1 MGWEESESASRRQS
15 YISGGL
21 ALREQGA
28 VIKDWGGRYPV
39 ALVYP
44 NRYHIGMS
52 NLGYQV
58 IYALINRRAD
68 FICERVFWEGP
79 DAPLQAVESARPL
92 TDFACLA
99 FSFSYELDYLNLPAI
114 LQRAQIPL
122 RSAERDDRHP
132 LVIAG
137 GPCVSANP
145 MPVAPFIDAL
155 CIGEA
160 EALLPGLLPLL
171 TADLSRAERL
181 ARLATLP
188 GVFVPSHNPSPAI
201 IRRQWV
207 ENLDAWPAHSAV
219 LTPDTELG
227 ELYLMEVERGCS
239 WSCRF
244 CLVSHTFCPIRFHS
258 LSSLLAQAR
267 EGLQF
272 RQRVGLV
279 GPVVSD
285 HPQIEDL
292 LKGLLEMGAGFSL
305 SSLRLTSLSHTLL
318 ELIARGGAESL
329 AIAPEAGS
337 ERLRRV
343 IRKGFSEED
352 ILEAAGRIARHPF
365 KQLKLY
371 FMLGLPGET
380 EDDIEEIIRLALKV
394 QAITRS
400 GGQRLSINAAP
411 FVPKAGTPFQWLG
424 MAEAELLEQRIR
436 RLNDGLAGTGIAFK
450 AESPQ
455 WSHIQAALSRGG
467 VEMAE
472 VIAAVERP
480 TPAGWRRA
488 VKKSGLD
495 VQHYITADWDSRTA
509 LPWDMIEPA
518 AGIKRLRQELD
529 KANDT
534 PFKGG

>member
-1 MGWEESESASRRQS
+1 MGRKEPESASRRQS

-21 ALREQGA
+21 ALHEQGA
-28 VIKDWGGRYPV
+28 VVKDWGGRYPV
-39 ALVYP
+39 ALVYA

-58 IYALINRRAD
+58 IYGLINRRAD
-68 FICERVFWEGP
+68 FVCERVFWEGAE
-79 DAPLQAVESARPL
+79 APLQAVESARPL

-114 LQRAQIPL
+114 LRRAQIPL
-122 RSAERDDRHP
+122 RSAERDERHP
-132 LVIAG
+132 LIIAG
-137 GPCVSANP
+137 GPCISANP
-145 MPVAPFIDAL
+145 MPVSPFIDAC

-171 TADLSRAERL
+171 AADLSRAERL
-181 ARLATLP
+181 ARLAALP
-188 GVFVPSHNPSPAI
+188 GVFVPAHIPPQAV
-201 IRRQWV
+201 IRRRWV
-207 ENLDAWPAHSAV
+207 EKLDTWPAHSAV

-227 ELYLMEVERGCS
+227 ELYLIEVERGCS
-239 WSCRF
+239 WNCRF
-244 CLVSHTFCPIRFHS
+244 CLVSHAFRPIRFHS
-258 LSSLLAQAR
+258 LSSLLAQAG
-267 EGLQF
+267 EGLKF
-272 RQRVGLV
+272 RQRIGLV

-285 HPQIEDL
+285 HPQIEGL

-305 SSLRLTSLSHTLL
+305 SSLRLNSLSHSLL

-343 IRKGFSEED
+343 IRKGFSEDD
-352 ILEAAGRIARHPF
+352 ILAAAERIARHPF

-380 EDDIEEIIRLALKV
+380 DQDVEEIIRLALEV
-394 QAITRS
+394 QSVTRA
-400 GGQRLSINAAP
+400 GGQRLSVNAAP

-424 MAEAELLEQRIR
+424 MAGVEILEKRIR
-436 RLNDGLAGTGIAFK
+436 RLGEGLAGTGIALK
-450 AESPQ
+450 TESPQ

-472 VIAAVERP
+472 VIAAAERP

-495 VQHYITADWDSRTA
+495 AEHYITADWDREAS
-509 LPWDMIEPA
+509 LPWAMIEPA
-518 AGIKRLRQELD
+518 EGIKRLRNELD
-529 KANDT
+529 KADII
-534 PFKGG
+534 KRG

>member
-1 MGWEESESASRRQS
+1 MGWEEPESASRRQS

-21 ALREQGA
+21 APREQGA
-28 VIKDWGGRYPV
+28 VVKDWGGRYPV
-39 ALVYP
+39 ALIYP

-58 IYALINRRAD
+58 IYGLINRRAD
-68 FICERVFWEGP
+68 FVCERVFWEG
-79 DAPLQAVESARPL
+79 DDSPLQAVESARPL

-122 RSAERDDRHP
+122 RSAGRDDRHP

-137 GPCVSANP
+137 GPCISANP
-145 MPVAPFIDAL
+145 MPVSTFIDAL

-160 EALLPGLLPLL
+160 EALLPAILPLL
-171 TADLSRAERL
+171 TANQTRLETLAEL
-181 ARLATLP
+181 ARLP
-188 GVFVPSHNPSPAI
+188 GVFVPSLHPPEAT
-201 IRRQWV
+201 IRRRWA
-207 ENLDAWPAHSAV
+207 EDLDAWPAHSEV

-227 ELYLMEVERGCS
+227 ELYLVEVERGCS

-258 LSSLLAQAR
+258 LSSLLAQAHV
-267 EGLQF
+267 GLRF
-272 RQRVGLV
+272 RSRIGLV

-292 LKGLLEMGAGFSL
+292 LKGLLDMGAGFSL
-305 SSLRLTSLSHTLL
+305 SSLRLTSLTHPLL
-318 ELIARGGAESL
+318 ELIARGGTESL

-337 ERLRRV
+337 ETLRRR
-343 IRKGFSEED
+343 IRKGFSEDD

-380 EDDIEEIIRLALKV
+380 DEDIEDIIRLALKI
-394 QAITRS
+394 QAVTRA
-400 GGQRLSINAAP
+400 GGQRLSVNAAP

-424 MAEAELLEQRIR
+424 MAGIEVLEKRIR
-436 RLNDGLAGTGIAFK
+436 RLNDGLAGTGITFK

-467 VEMAE
+467 VEVAE
-472 VIAAVERP
+472 VIAAVDRP

-488 VKKSGLD
+488 VKKSGVD
-495 VQHYITADWDSRTA
+495 ADYFITGNWDSRA
-509 LPWDMIEPA
+509 PLPWGMIEPE
-518 AGIKRLRQELD
+518 AGIARLRREMD
-529 KANDT
+529 KALEEDT
-534 PFKGG
+534 